1 MIWEKDRRSYFARFS
16 GILKKVSKTIG
27 FGLKIVKEKLLLS
40 YPGRFTVWGND

>member
-27 FGLKIVKEKLLLS
+27 FGLKIKEKLLS